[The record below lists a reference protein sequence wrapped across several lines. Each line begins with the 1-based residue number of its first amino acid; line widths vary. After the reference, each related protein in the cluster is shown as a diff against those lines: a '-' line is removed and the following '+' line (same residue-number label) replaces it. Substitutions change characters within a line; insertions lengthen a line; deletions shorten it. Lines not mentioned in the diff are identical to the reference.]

1 MLGVDKADSQDLN
14 NCPGL
19 PNSGR
24 YKMKQSTVRALLSR
38 LTEQLVLYFFDD
50 GKITDTKE
58 YSERLALATWEG
70 LILLLRQSIADS
82 DEVLLEEVG
91 YFRKIGDEWVFRP
104 AASLLEVDALKLEPT
119 ESQLYL
125 VQKAL
130 FHLQQGADLL
140 ANVVDDQE
148 LPSEPETDSSEIKL
162 LGAIFGADAVSDSIL
177 SDRIDRLGTRLTR
190 TARRLRRGVDVGR
203 QLGDRTAEYY
213 EATRARAGELY
224 SQAAELVSEVGSA
237 GKERSRKQ
245 EGPVTEAINAGKRA
259 YREEKR
265 RIELK
270 GEAEAEAG
278 SAASTA

>member
-1 MLGVDKADSQDLN
+1 
-14 NCPGL
+14 
-19 PNSGR
+19 
-24 YKMKQSTVRALLSR
+24 MKQSTVRALLSR
-38 LTEQLVLYFFDD
+38 LTEQLVFYFSDD

-162 LGAIFGADAVSDSIL
+162 LGAIFGADAVSDSML

-278 SAASTA
+278 SAES